1 MSRQRGASEW
11 EYIVERDLVPHLLP
25 AGPASSARHPADVAG
40 LPDGA
45 HAAMLESIGRVGLG
59 DLLVIPPVAWS
70 LGRWRWRWRSLYSPR
85 CVAGIGE
92 RGVALWVQALPVPG
106 IRVQVPFSEI
116 AAVEQHHDGPR
127 RTLVVTGPAGSLP
140 FRYDVSGQ
148 ETVNAWTQR
157 LRLRA
162 AAAAAGGR

>member
-1 MSRQRGASEW
+1 MRRQREAQEW

-25 AGPASSARHPADVAG
+25 AGPPGSARHPADLAE

-45 HAAMLESIGRVGLG
+45 HAAMLEGIGRVGLE
-59 DLLVIPPVAWS
+59 DLLLIPPVAWS
-70 LGRWRWRWRSLYSPR
+70 LGRWRWLWRSRYSPR

-106 IRVQVPFSEI
+106 VRVHVPFSEI

-127 RTLVVTGPAGSLP
+127 RTLVVTGRAASLS
-140 FRYDVSGQ
+140 FRYEGSGQ
-148 ETVNAWTQR
+148 VAVNAWTQR
-157 LRLRA
+157 LRSR
-162 AAAAAGGR
+162 AAAGGR